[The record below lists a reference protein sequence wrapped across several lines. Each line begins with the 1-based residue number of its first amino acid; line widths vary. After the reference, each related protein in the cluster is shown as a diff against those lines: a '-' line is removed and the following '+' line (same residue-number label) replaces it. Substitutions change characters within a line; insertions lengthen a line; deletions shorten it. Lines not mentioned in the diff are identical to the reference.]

1 MTDKQIAWEKILVL
15 ILIALIVLTQTTNFS
30 NADISLP
37 ALVTA
42 VFVLLISIAG
52 KHHASN

>member
-1 MTDKQIAWEKILVL
+1 MIDKQLTREKILVL
-15 ILIALIVLTQTTNFS
+15 ILVALVVLTQFTNFS

-42 VFVLLISIAG
+42 VVTLLISIAG
-52 KHHASN
+52 KHLASE